1 MDRLPSLPELPPWA
15 VNILIAIANFIS
27 ELGLKTILAVVG
39 VLLVTIIYLYSRLPA
54 EPPRNRFRKRDKVM
68 FYSRQVLRRVGKIK
82 KKQLLKII
90 TTKRDDN
97 LPQPLE
103 VVEPSQSFLEE
114 NEDVGDAPSDSL
126 PPEVVY
132 MIKSIRVFGLFDK
145 PVFIDLCKFIQV
157 VTVEEGEFIF
167 KIGDPDDSIYVLRNG
182 RVKVFLTEPDG
193 GELTLKE
200 SVGGDSIVSLLS
212 VMDALTGHTMTF
224 KTVSARAVEAS
235 ILLKLKVSDFK
246 DILDKYPESIVRV
259 TQIIMARL
267 QRVTSLESIL
277 TGEQSVFSKDENQ
290 LSVITNE
297 DFLKW
302 FKGLP
307 KVVLRMAGAV
317 IKQVSPFVRQIDFA
331 IDWNHLESGRAVYRQ
346 GDQSDSLYVLLS
358 GRLRSVVTRADGKR
372 EFVGEYG
379 KGDLVG
385 LVELVTNTDRSTTV
399 IAVRDSE
406 VAKLPAG
413 LLEAIKK
420 KYPAVVSR
428 LINLLGN
435 RILGHLR
442 SGESGSSG
450 SDSIVNKNVSRPT
463 GSDFST
469 VAILSNSN
477 EVPLDSFCRE
487 LYFALTAI
495 GAVLHLTSRKIID
508 QLGESVLEKSQEYKL
523 SSWLGQQEDN
533 YKIVLYQCDSTLT
546 PWTIRCLRQA
556 DCILIVAMAN
566 LEPTVGAVEQQLEH
580 LSVRT
585 QKELILLH
593 KDQDK
598 KPKDT
603 TSWLNIRSWCSSH
616 HHIRCPQRMFVR
628 KISRIED
635 IYSELSRTLPP
646 NDNDFAR
653 LARFIT
659 GTSIGLVLGGG
670 GARGAAHL
678 GMIKAIREA
687 GIPIDMIGGVS
698 IGAFMGALWAQEADL
713 TRVTQLARNWSF
725 TMTSRWRQIVDLT
738 YPFTAMFTGAAF
750 NRTIHDV
757 FGDRQI
763 EDLWLPYYTVTTD
776 ITSSEPRIHRHG
788 SLWRYVRSSMS
799 LSGYLPPLC
808 DPVDGH
814 LLLDGG
820 YVNNLPA
827 DVMHNVMGA
836 QTILAIDVGSQDE
849 MDFSNYG
856 DTLSG
861 WWLLWNRWNPFAQTI
876 KVPSLPEIQSRLAY
890 VSCVRL
896 LEEVKRSKYCSY
908 IRPLN
913 IDRFKTMQFSA
924 FDDIYELGYS
934 HGHML
939 FSIKKELISP
949 FLKTAD

>member
-1 MDRLPSLPELPPWA
+1 MIELAITVLAILIVAALFLYFRSPTELP
-15 VNILIAIANFIS
+15 
-27 ELGLKTILAVVG
+27 K
-39 VLLVTIIYLYSRLPA
+39 
-54 EPPRNRFRKRDKVM
+54 NRFRKRDKVL
-68 FYSRQVLRRVGKIK
+68 FYGRRVLRRVRNKR
-82 KKQLLKII
+82 KQLLKF
-90 TTKRDDN
+90 TKSKEDY
-97 LPQPLE
+97 PQPLE
-103 VVEPSQSFLEE
+103 VIEPSQSFLEE
-114 NEDVGDAPSDSL
+114 NEAVSDPPNDSL
-126 PPEVVY
+126 PSEVVY
-132 MIKSIRVFGLFDK
+132 MVKSIRVFGLFDK
-145 PVFIDLCKFIQV
+145 PVFLELCKYIQV
-157 VTVEEGEFIF
+157 VTLQEEEYLF
-167 KIGDPDDSIYVLRNG
+167 KIGDPDDSIYVLQSG

-193 GELTLKE
+193 TELTLKE
-200 SVGGDSIVSLLS
+200 SVNGDSIVSLLS
-212 VMDALTGHTMTF
+212 VMDALTGHTMQF
-224 KTVSARAVEAS
+224 KTVSAKAMETS
-235 ILLKLKVSDFK
+235 IMLKLKVSDFK
-246 DILDKYPESIVRV
+246 DILDKYPESIARV

-317 IKQVSPFVRQIDFA
+317 IKKVSPFVRQIDFA
-331 IDWNHLESGRAVYRQ
+331 IDWIHLESGRAVYRQ
-346 GDQSDSLYVLLS
+346 GDPSDSLYVLLS
-358 GRLRSVVTRADGKR
+358 GRLRSVVTRSAGKR

-399 IAVRDSE
+399 MAVRDSE
-406 VAKLPAG
+406 IAKLPAG

-435 RILGHLR
+435 RILGHLQ
-442 SGESGSSG
+442 SGGDPNSE
-450 SDSIVNKNVSRPT
+450 SIVNKNVSRPT
-463 GSDFST
+463 GSDFAT

-477 EVPLDSFCRE
+477 EVPLNSFCRE
-487 LYFALTAI
+487 LYHALTAI
-495 GAVLHLTSRKIID
+495 GEVLHLTSEKIIE
-508 QLGESVLEKSQEYKL
+508 QLGATVLEKAQEYKL

-533 YKIVLYQCDSTLT
+533 HKIVLYQCDSALT

-556 DCILIVAMAN
+556 DCILIVAMAD

-593 KDQDK
+593 RDTTD

-603 TSWLNIRSWCSSH
+603 TRWLNIRSWCSSH
-616 HHIRCPQRMFVR
+616 HHIRCPKRMFVR
-628 KISRIED
+628 KISRIDD
-635 IYSELSRTLPP
+635 IYSELSRTSPP

-653 LARFIT
+653 LARFLT

-698 IGAFMGALWAQEADL
+698 IGAFMGALWAQENDL
-713 TRVTQLARNWSF
+713 TRVTQIARNWSF
-725 TMTSRWRQIVDLT
+725 VMTSRWRQILDLT
-738 YPFTAMFTGAAF
+738 YPITAMFTGAAF
-750 NRTIHDV
+750 NRTIYEV

-763 EDLWLPYYTVTTD
+763 EDLWLPYFTLTTD
-776 ITSSEPRIHRHG
+776 ITSSEPRTHRHG

-836 QTILAIDVGSQDE
+836 QTILAVDVGSQDE
-849 MDFSNYG
+849 TGLTNYG

-861 WWLLWNRWNPFAQTI
+861 WWLLWNKWNPFTETVR
-876 KVPSLPEIQSRLAY
+876 VPSLPEIQSRLAY

-896 LEEVKRSKYCSY
+896 LEEVKRSDYCSY
-908 IRPLN
+908 IRPP
-913 IDRFKTMQFSA
+913 IDRFKTMQFGS
-924 FDDIYELGYS
+924 FDDIFEVGYN
-934 HGHML
+934 HGTML
-939 FSIKKELISP
+939 FSIKKNWKSP
-949 FLKTAD
+949 FLKLDQYT

>member
-1 MDRLPSLPELPPWA
+1 MRSSEQG
-15 VNILIAIANFIS
+15 NNMRQNFIFITAMDFLEALFS
-27 ELGLKTILAVVG
+27 LTINYSKMLSIIVLLGLAAV
-39 VLLVTIIYLYSRLPA
+39 LIYFFRSPTKLPT
-54 EPPRNRFRKRDKVM
+54 NRFRKRDKVLFFGRRM
-68 FYSRQVLRRVGKIK
+68 LRRVRNKRK
-82 KKQLLKII
+82 SLLKF
-90 TTKRDDN
+90 TKSKDDD
-97 LPQPLE
+97 PQPLE

-114 NEDVGDAPSDSL
+114 NEAVSDPPTDSL
-126 PPEVVY
+126 PSEVVY
-132 MIKSIRVFGLFDK
+132 MVKSIRVFGLFDK
-145 PVFIDLCKFIQV
+145 PVFLELCKYIQV
-157 VTVEEGEFIF
+157 VTIQEDEYLF
-167 KIGDPDDSIYVLRNG
+167 KIGDPDDSIYVLQSG
-182 RVKVFLTEPDG
+182 RVNVFLTEPDG
-193 GELTLKE
+193 IELTLKE
-200 SVGGDSIVSLLS
+200 SVSGDSIVSLLS
-212 VMDALTGHTMTF
+212 VMDALTGHALQF
-224 KTVSARAVEAS
+224 KTVSAKAMETS

-246 DILDKYPESIVRV
+246 DILDKYPESIARV

-297 DFLKW
+297 DFLKM

-307 KVVLRMAGAV
+307 RVVLRMAGAV
-317 IKQVSPFVRQIDFA
+317 IKKVSPFVRQIDFA
-331 IDWNHLESGRAVYRQ
+331 IDWIHLESGRAVYRQ
-346 GDQSDSLYVLLS
+346 GDPSDSLYVLLS
-358 GRLRSVVTRADGKR
+358 GRLRSVVTRYKGKR

-399 IAVRDSE
+399 MAVRDSE
-406 VAKLPAG
+406 IAKLPAG

-442 SGESGSSG
+442 SGGDTN

-463 GSDFST
+463 GSDFAT
-469 VAILSNSN
+469 VAVLSNSN
-477 EVPLDSFCRE
+477 EVPLNSFCRE
-487 LYFALTAI
+487 LYHALTAI
-495 GAVLHLTSRKIID
+495 GPVLHLTSEKITE
-508 QLGESVLEKSQEYKL
+508 QLGATALEKAQEYKL

-533 YKIVLYQCDSTLT
+533 HKIVLYQCDSTLT

-556 DCILIVAMAN
+556 DCILIVAMAD

-593 KDQDK
+593 KDTTD
-598 KPKDT
+598 KPKD
-603 TSWLNIRSWCSSH
+603 SARWLNIRSWCSSH
-616 HHIRCPQRMFVR
+616 HHIRCPKRMFIR
-628 KISRIED
+628 KISRID
-635 IYSELSRTLPP
+635 DVYTELSRTSPP

-653 LARFIT
+653 LARFLT

-698 IGAFMGALWAQEADL
+698 IGAFMGALWAQENDL
-713 TRVTQLARNWSF
+713 TKVTQIARNWSYV
-725 TMTSRWRQIVDLT
+725 MTSRWRQILDLT
-738 YPFTAMFTGAAF
+738 YPITAMFTGAAF
-750 NRTIHDV
+750 NRTIHEV

-763 EDLWLPYYTVTTD
+763 EDLWLPYFTLTTD
-776 ITSSEPRIHRHG
+776 ITNSEPRIHRHG

-836 QTILAIDVGSQDE
+836 QTILAVDVGSQDE
-849 MDFSNYG
+849 TDLTNYG

-861 WWLLWNRWNPFAQTI
+861 WWLLWNKWNPFAESVR
-876 KVPSLPEIQSRLAY
+876 VPSLPEIQSRLAY

-896 LEEVKRSKYCSY
+896 LEEVKRSDYCSY
-908 IRPLN
+908 IRPP
-913 IDRFKTMQFSA
+913 IDRYKTMQFGS
-924 FDDIYELGYS
+924 FDDIFEVGYN
-934 HGHML
+934 HGTML
-939 FSIKKELISP
+939 FSIKKNWKSP
-949 FLKTAD
+949 FLKTLD